1 MQDPEG
7 IDGELIDRLI
17 VAMDS
22 PREPEWENVAWYTA
36 YAIGGPELAGIAPQP
51 REKPTPGTLG
61 ALMLEQL
68 KPVSRVEYFRRI
80 KARLTHLI
88 SSGVREDLL
97 VRALRDELTA
107 NFQKLADTEVGDTH
121 RDQFRAE
128 IEQAATTPE
137 GIAEFRASSKDP
149 EVASLT
155 DEQLA
160 DRIRRL
166 ADFMNPTSRDE
177 AQQRWDRVTRWQED
191 IEAVSDHNLE
201 LWRQRNSLRGG
212 APP

>member
-22 PREPEWENVAWYTA
+22 PREPEWENVAWFTA
-36 YAIGGPELAGIAPQP
+36 YAIGGPELDGIAPQP

-80 KARLTHLI
+80 KARLTQLVR
-88 SSGVREDLL
+88 SGVREDLL

-107 NFQKLADTEVGDTH
+107 NFQKLANTEVGDTR
-121 RDQFRAE
+121 RDEFRAE

-160 DRIRRL
+160 DRVRRL
-166 ADFMNPTSRDE
+166 ADFMTPTSREE

-191 IEAVSDHNLE
+191 TETVSDHNLD

>member
-1 MQDPEG
+1 MPDPRG
-7 IDGELIDRLI
+7 VDGELVDRLI
-17 VAMDS
+17 SAMDS
-22 PREPEWENVAWYTA
+22 PREPEWKSIAWYTA
-36 YAIGGPELAGIAPQP
+36 YAIGGPELEGIAPEP
-51 REKPTPGTLG
+51 REEPMPGTLG
-61 ALMLEQL
+61 AMMLEQL

-80 KARLTHLI
+80 KARLTHLVL
-88 SSGVREDLL
+88 SGFREDLL

-107 NFQKLADTEVGDTH
+107 NFQRLANTEVGDTR
-121 RDQFRAE
+121 RDEFRAD

-166 ADFMNPTSRDE
+166 ADFMTPMSREE
-177 AQQRWDRVTRWQED
+177 AQKRWDRVASWQED
-191 IEAVSDHNLE
+191 TEAISDHNLE
-201 LWRQRNSLRGG
+201 LWRHHHSLRKSGR
-212 APP
+212 